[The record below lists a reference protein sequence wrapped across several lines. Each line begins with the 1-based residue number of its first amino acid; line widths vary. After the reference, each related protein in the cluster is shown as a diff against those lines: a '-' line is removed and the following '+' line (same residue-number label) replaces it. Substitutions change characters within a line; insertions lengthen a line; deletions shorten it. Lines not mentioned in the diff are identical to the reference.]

1 MSSNRLLHLKKK
13 KGIQEFDKII
23 EKECVLIP
31 SDIST
36 HLVGEQLKKKFGES
50 YITIAKSSSN
60 PARAIR
66 NFEKHHLL
74 VRSDK
79 ALEDLKKSF
88 PDISAKMLEDEPLF
102 YKDQDYRSFKGRAK
116 PHKLLDFE
124 SFFIDKPF
132 MVSFNTGL
140 EIKEQD
146 SFDLEIVS
154 IKKEGIN
161 WELHLSDE
169 SKVLAKNLY
178 WGRSRKEY
186 YDLLDVPSRENINKQ
201 ELEFLLSVQENSLLS
216 VYFEFNKCLHETS
229 RTLFI
234 PQSQTY
240 DRGHYILD
248 FNRPDKD
255 SGKQEMTASIV
266 IHNRDADEHE
276 LGEKIKK
283 MKRKLNKLF
292 PGFVQSIK
300 MEEINYFPNLLSR
313 VENVE
318 SREKFENLPE
328 FIGTQ
333 SLNLVERSSIISNA
347 FKSYEYSK
355 NI

>member
-13 KGIQEFDKII
+13 AGIQEFNKII

-36 HLVGEQLKKKFGES
+36 HLIAGELKKKYNENF
-50 YITIAKSSSN
+50 ITIARSSST
-60 PARAIR
+60 PLKAIR
-66 NFEKHHLL
+66 NFEKHFLL
-74 VRSDK
+74 VRSD
-79 ALEDLKKSF
+79 ETFNDLKNSF
-88 PDISAKMLEDEPLF
+88 PDVSGKMFEDEPLF
-102 YKDQDYRSFKGRAK
+102 YKDQDYRSFTGRAK

-124 SFFIDKPF
+124 SFFIERPF
-132 MVSFNTGL
+132 IVQFNTGL
-140 EIKEQD
+140 DIEEQT
-146 SFDLEIVS
+146 SLDLAIVS
-154 IKKEGIN
+154 IQKESDR

-169 SKVLAKNLY
+169 SKVITKNLF
-178 WGRSRKEY
+178 WGRGRKEY
-186 YDLLDVPSRENINKQ
+186 YDLLSIPSREQLNED
-201 ELEFLLSVQENSLLS
+201 ELKFLLNVQENSLLS
-216 VYFEFNKCLHETS
+216 VYFEFDKCLHSTS

-248 FNRPDKD
+248 FNRPNNDLN
-255 SGKQEMTASIV
+255 KQEMTASIV

-292 PGFVQSIK
+292 PGFIKSMK
-300 MEEINYFPNLLSR
+300 MEEINYFPQLLSKINSIESS
-313 VENVE
+313 ENL
-318 SREKFENLPE
+318 NGLPE

-333 SLNLVERSSIISNA
+333 ALNLKENSSIISNA